1 MIRVYFRQAWIMLKQ
16 NRLFSS
22 VYIVGTGLSIALV
35 MVLFVIYYVKAGPVY
50 PEYNRDR
57 MLVIKTMKS
66 QDKGSNGTS
75 CNTGVSY
82 FVAKTLLKDLPH
94 LDQIAVFQ
102 GGWGKMRVD
111 LPGNQGSQEIQPGYV
126 DCGFWSMFSFRFLSG
141 KPFVQADVDSRL
153 PVAVISESLARKLF
167 ATTDAT
173 GKYLSVNAE
182 RIRVCGVVKDV
193 SYATPTTVADLWM
206 PMTRCPA
213 FDDKDPD
220 GRLNGA
226 FWIYLTAPTRAEKK
240 QLRAEV
246 QDAFRRYN
254 AQDHPY
260 VSDLMEQPDDYW
272 KSSLRTDCMGAPDV
286 KQTVRQLAYIL
297 LALLFIPALNLGGL
311 ISSRMDR
318 RLGELGVRRAYGA
331 TSRML
336 VNQVLWENLLLTLL
350 GGVAGMLVSWGILLS
365 ARGWILSLGTAKWG
379 GIPYSDA
386 SLFLGPEV
394 LFNPYVFA
402 TAFLV
407 CLFLNVLSALIP
419 ALWALRHS
427 IVNSLHAQR

>member
-1 MIRVYFRQAWIMLKQ
+1 MLKQ

-102 GGWGKMRVD
+102 GGWGRMRVD

-206 PMTRCPA
+206 P
-213 FDDKDPD
+213 
-220 GRLNGA
+220 
-226 FWIYLTAPTRAEKK
+226 
-240 QLRAEV
+240 
-246 QDAFRRYN
+246 
-254 AQDHPY
+254 
-260 VSDLMEQPDDYW
+260 
-272 KSSLRTDCMGAPDV
+272 
-286 KQTVRQLAYIL
+286 
-297 LALLFIPALNLGGL
+297 
-311 ISSRMDR
+311 
-318 RLGELGVRRAYGA
+318 VRRSM
-331 TSRML
+331 T
-336 VNQVLWENLLLTLL
+336 
-350 GGVAGMLVSWGILLS
+350 
-365 ARGWILSLGTAKWG
+365 K
-379 GIPYSDA
+379 IPME
-386 SLFLGPEV
+386 G
-394 LFNPYVFA
+394 
-402 TAFLV
+402 
-407 CLFLNVLSALIP
+407 
-419 ALWALRHS
+419 
-427 IVNSLHAQR
+427 